1 MAKSFN
7 QLAARTQLIIF
18 GMLCVLAIAGAWQ
31 VSIGPDAA
39 ELETRRAHLA
49 NLEAE
54 IVRVQAITDHLP
66 ELQREVKALEVS
78 LRETTAAIPE
88 EKDPQDVLR
97 NLHDVAADSS
107 LDIASFKPSPI
118 VDKAQYSEW
127 PIQLTF
133 EGGFHDL
140 GRFFD
145 RLASM
150 ARLISVSDIDIK
162 TKTKPNGRGSVTV
175 SCLATTFVFRQEMA
189 TGPAG
194 PAATPGPT
202 GAKGTTGTTGATS
215 APHAAGTP
223 GAPGGRP

>member
-7 QLAARTQLIIF
+7 QLAPRTQLIIF
-18 GMLCVLAIAGAWQ
+18 GLMCVLAVAGAWQ

-39 ELETRRAHLA
+39 ELETRQAHLA

-54 IVRVQAITDHLP
+54 IVRVQSITDKLP
-66 ELQREVKALEVS
+66 ELQREVKALEIS

-145 RLASM
+145 RLANM

-175 SCLATTFVFRQEMA
+175 SCLATTFVFRQEVA
-189 TGPAG
+189 PAA
-194 PAATPGPT
+194 PAAT
-202 GAKGTTGTTGATS
+202 GTTGTTGATT